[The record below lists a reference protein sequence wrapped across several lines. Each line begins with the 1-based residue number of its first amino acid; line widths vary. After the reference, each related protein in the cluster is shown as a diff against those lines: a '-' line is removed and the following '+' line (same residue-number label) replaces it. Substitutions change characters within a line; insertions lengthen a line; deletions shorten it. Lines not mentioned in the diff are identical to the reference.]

1 MLNSVIHCRDSNGT
15 SSTLRV
21 TYALKLEKS
30 IFYFRQVYS
39 FQNKMELAE
48 ILANLYLNGYEP
60 VDNDFNGL

>member
-1 MLNSVIHCRDSNGT
+1 M
-15 SSTLRV
+15 RV

-30 IFYFRQVYS
+30 IFYFRQVHS

-48 ILANLYLNGYEP
+48 ILANLDLNGYEP